1 MFKISASPLITK
13 TFLTFSVFFIS
24 SIFLSHSAYAITNIE
39 SERLN
44 NTEEGTRGSVS
55 LSLDG
60 RIGSSDKLALGTSVK
75 LIRSFARDELIA
87 LISRDYAEVDDV
99 VNTDESL
106 VHLRYLTKHSN
117 NWGHEVFTQYQEDQ
131 FSSLAR
137 RSLLG
142 LGARYTLNQTPEQKQ
157 ANHFGLG
164 FFYEEEAYIHTINVA
179 NENTFRLNLYWAYRN
194 RLAENIHYTST
205 LYFQPK
211 LRDFSDEKGLWQNSL
226 TISVTSTINLSLTWD
241 IEHDTKTPTDS
252 DQNTETSYNSVLIYN
267 F

>member
-1 MFKISASPLITK
+1 MLKANLYRPSAL
-13 TFLTFSVFFIS
+13 FSFVLLACLLPS
-24 SIFLSHSAYAITNIE
+24 LSFAITNIE

-44 NTEEGTRGSVS
+44 NTEEGTKGSVS

-60 RIGSSDKLALGTSVK
+60 RIGSSDKVALGTSVK
-75 LIRSFARDELIA
+75 LIRSFTRDELIT

-106 VHLRYLTKHSN
+106 VHIRYLTKHSK
-117 NWGHEVFTQYQEDQ
+117 NWGHEVFTQYQEDR
-131 FSSLAR
+131 FSSLAK

-142 LGARYTLNQTPEQKQ
+142 LGLRYTLNQTLEQTE
-157 ANHFGLG
+157 ANHFGVG
-164 FFYEEEAYIHTINVA
+164 FFYEEEQYIHSINVK
-179 NENTFRLNLYWAYRN
+179 NEDTFRLNLYWAYRN
-194 RLAENIHYTST
+194 KLADNIRYTST

-211 LRDFSDEKGLWQNSL
+211 IKDLSDEKGLWQNAL

-241 IEHDTKTPTDS
+241 IEHDTNTPTES
-252 DQNTETSYNSVLIYN
+252 DNNTETSYNSVLIYN